1 MSILTTITNRLT
13 NYTTNFQNNK
23 LNHQPNID
31 EGTTVTE
38 NAYGLFDLFLYY
50 LMNLIL
56 FMVLFIDLIVEFIK
70 IVYTI
75 IILLLVHSNT
85 SYTITSTK
93 EGMMRYIITTKR
105 RID

>member
-13 NYTTNFQNNK
+13 TYTTNFQNNK

-56 FMVLFIDLIVEFIK
+56 FMVLFIDLIVEFINNCVHNYN
-70 IVYTI
+70 IVACSFKHKLYNNI
-75 IILLLVHSNT
+75 N
-85 SYTITSTK
+85 
-93 EGMMRYIITTKR
+93 
-105 RID
+105 